1 MNHILPHRGSHPY
14 RIDPTQPYKTFA
26 FEENDAKR
34 MCSLHD
40 SLGGSMMCGKI
51 CMYRV
56 KLDINPNCNFFKAL
70 YSRYSVAART
80 AANGNRQPHLF
91 TVTHPTH
98 TNFHRSNNQGIHAN
112 EYESKETNHST
123 AQHSGNAGWDQN
135 EYTLHSKPLQNDV
148 RHSATDLLW
157 WPTNY
162 VDCQLMCL
170 CANDAVMDRRSDVP
184 TDGGW

>member
-56 KLDINPNCNFFKAL
+56 RLDINPNCNFFKAL

-80 AANGNRQPHLF
+80 AANGNRQPHL
-91 TVTHPTH
+91 TLQLH
-98 TNFHRSNNQGIHAN
+98 TRPIPIFIGQITREFMLTNMNQKKQI
-112 EYESKETNHST
+112 T
-123 AQHSGNAGWDQN
+123 ALDGTEMDTWQPSYVAF
-135 EYTLHSKPLQNDV
+135 K
-148 RHSATDLLW
+148 AT
-157 WPTNY
+157 
-162 VDCQLMCL
+162 
-170 CANDAVMDRRSDVP
+170 AE
-184 TDGGW
+184 